1 MGILVIIIHLGITR
15 HLHIY
20 LRHEIIIYTTWEH
33 IVNCTLY
40 ELLNCSP
47 VKTFMIQYYSTYVPA
62 HRFNSTSLSLFLV
75 VTILYCIISLPSDF
89 FFFEIGRLPLPFCS
103 FCFSQILFLVS
114 LVHLLDYSLIFILLV
129 HTPSSVPIQTFKEIN
144 LLKTA
149 IRPCRLLSFSK
160 LSNRLRRTR
169 FMRCPLTIYN
179 LSSKNI
185 SDGIQ
190 NWRCALAPFS
200 TTWNSRSTYPHLPS
214 NFAHPISS
222 SSS

>member
-1 MGILVIIIHLGITR
+1 
-15 HLHIY
+15 
-20 LRHEIIIYTTWEH
+20 
-33 IVNCTLY
+33 
-40 ELLNCSP
+40 
-47 VKTFMIQYYSTYVPA
+47 MIQHYSAYVPV
-62 HRFNSTSLSLFLV
+62 HRFNSIPLSLFLV
-75 VTILYCIISLPSDF
+75 VTILNCIISLPSDF
-89 FFFEIGRLPLPFCS
+89 FLKSAVYHYPFCS

-114 LVHLLDYSLIFILLV
+114 LVHLLDYSFIFILLV

-169 FMRCPLTIYN
+169 FMKCPLTIYN

-190 NWRCALAPFS
+190 SWRCALAPFS